1 MGMPLRYLTELA
13 DGFVEAE
20 VIGFGVVVEA
30 VQQVGDIGGLLQVES
45 LAFLGVLEERG
56 RARRES
62 ITERGCRGNRTDSL
76 VRSRPAFREGF
87 RIDDYSPNG

>member
-1 MGMPLRYLTELA
+1 MGMPLQYLTELA

-20 VIGFGVVVEA
+20 VIGFGFVAEA
-30 VQQVGDIGGLLQVES
+30 VQQVGDIGGLLQAES
-45 LAFLGVLEERG
+45 LAFLRVLEERG

-76 VRSRPAFREGF
+76 VRNRPAFRWGF